1 MKINLNLLPVN
12 IDTVVTFPQSFYE
25 NTSIIELKEVR
36 VTGTIKYNA
45 SDEIAIDL
53 AVEGTMVLK
62 DSVTNDPVDYPLDFE
77 ITEILENLE
86 GESEKYFEKKQNIL
100 DIIEFLWEN
109 IVLEVPISFTNVK
122 DTHLKGDGW
131 ELNNNESADEVDP
144 RMEKLSEIFKG
155 GE

>member
-12 IDTVVTFPQSFYE
+12 IDTVVTFPKDFYE
-25 NTSIIELKEVR
+25 NTSITDLKEVK

-53 AVEGTMVLK
+53 AVQGTMVLK
-62 DSVTNDPVDYPLDFE
+62 DSITNDPVDYPLDFE

-131 ELNNNESADEVDP
+131 ELNNNESEDEIDP